1 MSKNL
6 LTILTITS
14 LLILSGCGSAS
25 DSNSDSNSSNTA
37 TTFYTGDDF
46 DSIEPCDLLTES
58 IVKSE
63 SSSASSASLTQMS
76 VFGCTYDWDDN
87 RVEITY
93 SSSYLPESQEV
104 LDNSY
109 RSMTGLLTAEEEQK
123 ANQALQDQIDESE
136 DINSSDEPTVNSIL
150 DAAQNFAD
158 QQNFQAISGIGDRA
172 AWDDFSKSMVVQ
184 HNNFIFTLKVDQGAD
199 NQQVA
204 QRLAPQIIENLDSQI

>member
-14 LLILSGCGSAS
+14 LLILSGCGSTP
-25 DSNSDSNSSNTA
+25 DNNSNSNNSNSA

-58 IVKSE
+58 MVKAE

-76 VFGCTYDWDDN
+76 VFGCTYDWGDN

-93 SSSYLPESQEV
+93 SSRYLPESQEV

-109 RSMTGLLTAEEEQK
+109 RSMTGLLTSEEEQK
-123 ANQALQDQIDESE
+123 ANQALQDQINESE

-158 QQNFQAISGIGDRA
+158 QQKFQSVSGIGDRA

-184 HNNFIFTLKVDQGAD
+184 HNNFIFTLKVDQGSD

-204 QRLAPQIIENLDSQI
+204 ERLAPQIIENLDSQI